1 MGSRRQG
8 PVGQLLLPG
17 LADSVPGQHCTQT
30 SEKGLC
36 TQVVRCALGQRVPP
50 PIQPRC
56 QVHAGEQA
64 PRNDRPRL
72 AGLKQMHLCLNPG
85 MQ

>member
-17 LADSVPGQHCTQT
+17 LADSVPGRHCTQT

-36 TQVVRCALGQRVPP
+36 TQAARCALGQRVPP
-50 PIQPRC
+50 PTQPRC

-64 PRNDRPRL
+64 PSNDGP
-72 AGLKQMHLCLNPG
+72 ASQG
-85 MQ
+85 